1 MFVSI
6 IETEEA
12 MFKLILGALFLLF
25 YLSGQAIPVEP
36 NNFTQKDRELLIE
49 LHTTLKVYMD
59 QVEKRF
65 AQIDKRFEQIDKRFE
80 QIDKRFEDVDKRM
93 EELSKG
99 IDQLQVFLWILSG
112 IFTSLVI
119 FVIGFAYWD
128 RRTIIK
134 KAKDETLRELNLR
147 YEMEDINVIS
157 RLIRALREYAKSDQR
172 MEKALAQFNL
182 L

>member
-1 MFVSI
+1 
-6 IETEEA
+6 

-25 YLSGQAIPVEP
+25 YLSGQAIAVEP

-80 QIDKRFEDVDKRM
+80 DVDKRM
-93 EELSKG
+93 EELSKR

>member
-1 MFVSI
+1 MLKI
-6 IETEEA
+6 IFGT
-12 MFKLILGALFLLF
+12 LFLL
-25 YLSGQAIPVEP
+25 LCSLGQVIAAEP
-36 NNFTQKDRELLIE
+36 NSFTQKDRELLIE
-49 LHTTLKVYMD
+49 LSTTLKVYMD

-65 AQIDKRFEQIDKRFE
+65 VQIDKRFEQIDKRFEQIDKRFE

-93 EELSKG
+93 EELSKR

-128 RRTIIK
+128 RRTIIR

-172 MEKALAQFNL
+172 MEKALTQFNL